1 MRALLAALQLSLGR
15 VVSPIAAKIAKNTAM
30 SNLVSTMGPARG
42 AWGAEARAT
51 LALAWPL
58 ILTNLAQTAMTATD
72 VVLLGWLGA
81 DALAAGAL
89 GSNLYFATMIFG
101 LGITTASA
109 PMIARELGRK
119 SHSVRDVRRTVRQAM
134 WAAVVIALPI
144 WIVLWHCED
153 VLLLMGQEPRLAA
166 AAGEYMR
173 ALQWSILPFFFFLVL
188 RSFVSAL
195 ERPMWA
201 MAIGVAAVVINA
213 ALAWTLIFG
222 HLGLPALG
230 LVGAGIA
237 TTVSTVLMFLAL
249 AIVVYT
255 DRKFRR
261 YHLLGRF
268 WRADWPRFRELWRLG
283 LPIGATLVFEVTVF
297 NASTFLMGL
306 ISAASI
312 AAHSIAL
319 QIASL
324 CFMVPLGLSQAA
336 TVRVGR
342 AYGANDP
349 EGIRR
354 AGWTAFAMGTGFMV
368 LTALTMVLLPRT
380 LVGLFLDL
388 GTPANA
394 PVVELA
400 VSFLFLAALFQL
412 ADGGQAVAAGML
424 RGLHDTRVPMIYA
437 GVGYWAI
444 GLVSGVVLAFVF
456 KLNGIGIWIGLATG
470 LVVVAIL
477 LIARW
482 LNRERLGLLAPG
494 R

>member
-1 MRALLAALQLSLGR
+1 M
-15 VVSPIAAKIAKNTAM
+15 
-30 SNLVSTMGPARG
+30 RG

-51 LALAWPL
+51 IALAWPL

-89 GSNLYFATMIFG
+89 GSNLYFATSIFG
-101 LGITTASA
+101 LGLTTATA

-119 SHSVRDVRRTVRQAM
+119 RHSVRDVRRTVRQGM
-134 WAAVVIALPI
+134 WAAVATTVPI
-144 WIVLWHCED
+144 WLVLWYCEEI
-153 VLLLMGQEPRLAA
+153 LLLMGQEPDLAVR
-166 AAGEYMR
+166 AGEYMR
-173 ALQWSILPFFFFLVL
+173 ALQWSILPFFFYLVL

-195 ERPMWA
+195 ERPLWA
-201 MAIGVAAVVINA
+201 LAIGAAAVVVNA
-213 ALAWTLIFG
+213 IAAWCLIFG
-222 HLGLPALG
+222 HFGLPAFG

-237 TTVSTVLMFLAL
+237 TTLSSTLMFVAL
-249 AIVVYT
+249 AIVVHA

-268 WRADWPRFRELWRLG
+268 WRSDWPRFVELWRLG

-306 ISAASI
+306 IGTASI

-342 AYGANDP
+342 AYGAHDTA
-349 EGIRR
+349 GIRR
-354 AGWTAFAMGTGFMV
+354 AGWTALAMGTGFMIV
-368 LTALTMVLLPRT
+368 TALVMILLPRT
-380 LVGLFLDL
+380 LVGVFLDL
-388 GTPANA
+388 DTPANA

-400 VSFLFLAALFQL
+400 VSFLLLAAIFQL

-424 RGLHDTRVPMIYA
+424 RGLHDTRVPMLYA
-437 GVGYWAI
+437 AFGYWCV
-444 GLVSGVVLAFVF
+444 GLALGVVLAFVL
-456 KLNGIGIWIGLATG
+456 KIGGIGIWIGLATG
-470 LVVVAIL
+470 LAVVAVL
-477 LIARW
+477 LITRW
-482 LNRERLGLLAPG
+482 LRRERLGLMAPG
-494 R
+494 H

>member
-1 MRALLAALQLSLGR
+1 
-15 VVSPIAAKIAKNTAM
+15 M
-30 SNLVSTMGPARG
+30 SNLASTMGSTRG

-109 PMIARELGRK
+109 PMFARELGRK

-195 ERPMWA
+195 ERPLWA
-201 MAIGVAAVVINA
+201 MVIGVAAVVVNA
-213 ALAWTLIFG
+213 VVAWALIFG
-222 HLGLPALG
+222 HLGLPTLG

-237 TTVSTVLMFLAL
+237 TTFSTVLMFLAL
-249 AIVVYT
+249 AVVVYT

-283 LPIGATLVFEVTVF
+283 LPIGGTLVFEVTVF

-306 ISAASI
+306 IGAASI

-354 AGWTAFAMGTGFMV
+354 AGWTAFVMGTGFMV
-368 LTALTMVLLPRT
+368 VTALTMVLLPRT

-394 PVVELA
+394 PVIELA

-444 GLVSGVVLAFVF
+444 GLVAGVVLAFVF
-456 KLNGIGIWIGLATG
+456 KFDGIGIWIGLATG